1 MLDILFSDIGI
12 LSTFTLAFIF
22 VGLGYA
28 YYKLNQLSKEPSV
41 PLIQKDTKQ

>member
-12 LSTFTLAFIF
+12 LSALTIIFIL

-28 YYKLNQLSKEPSV
+28 YYKLNQLSKNPPI
-41 PLIQKDTKQ
+41 PLIEKDDQ